1 MKNKEIF
8 EYIFT
13 SLDFIGKWRGNYTL
27 EEFEK
32 DLMLMDAISY
42 RLYSIGIIAE
52 NINISK
58 LEKEEVIVVNQ
69 LIEFKTIFSNP
80 NYKISLLSNLIF
92 NDKLGELFGF
102 IFNMIVEKFEPK
114 SKLELTKENKLSIDY
129 KYPITTSNSIWTVRK
144 R

>member
-1 MKNKEIF
+1 MKNQEIF

-13 SLDFIGKWRGNYTL
+13 SLDFIGKWRKNSTL
-27 EEFEK
+27 EEFEN

-69 LIEFKTIFSNP
+69 LIEFKIIFSNP

-92 NDKLGELFGF
+92 SDKLGELFGF

-114 SKLELTKENKLSIDY
+114 SKLELTKENKLSRDY
-129 KYPITTSNSIWTVRK
+129 KYPITTSNSIWTVKK

>member
-1 MKNKEIF
+1 MKNQEIF

-13 SLDFIGKWRGNYTL
+13 SLDFISKWRENSTL
-27 EEFEK
+27 EEFEN

-69 LIEFKTIFSNP
+69 LIEFKIIFSNP
-80 NYKISLLSNLIF
+80 NFKISLLSSLIF
-92 NDKLGELFGF
+92 NDKLGELFSF
-102 IFNMIVEKFEPK
+102 ILNIIVEKFEPK
-114 SKLELTKENKLSIDY
+114 SKLELTKANKLSRDY
-129 KYPITTSNSIWTVRK
+129 KYPIITSNSIWTVR
-144 R
+144 RR

>member
-13 SLDFIGKWRGNYTL
+13 SLDFIGKWRENATL
-27 EEFEK
+27 EEFENN
-32 DLMLMDAISY
+32 LMLMDAISY
-42 RLYSIGIIAE
+42 RLYSIGVIAE

-69 LIEFKTIFSNP
+69 LIEFKIIFSNP
-80 NYKISLLSNLIF
+80 NYKISLLSSLIF
-92 NDKLGELFGF
+92 NNKLGELFGF
-102 IFNMIVEKFEPK
+102 IFNMIVDKYEQK
-114 SKLELTKENKLSIDY
+114 SKLELTKENKLSRDY
-129 KYPITTSNSIWTVRK
+129 KYPITTSNSIWTVKK